1 MSGVRRTRA
10 RKRAASNVRPPL
22 PLPRLHRLL
31 PHLRRRRLTEPR
43 SGESHAKK
51 RFENVNILPRHQS
64 RRGNEAVH
72 EVMRL
77 VSEYYF
83 TKARDEE

>member
-1 MSGVRRTRA
+1 M
-10 RKRAASNVRPPL
+10 
-22 PLPRLHRLL
+22 
-31 PHLRRRRLTEPR
+31 

-51 RFENVNILPRHQS
+51 RFEDVNVLPRHQS

-72 EVMRL
+72 EVTRF